1 MDVSE
6 VVVEDTDISA
16 LPSHSPIVVNRKEIA
31 VQTTATNIKC
41 FRSVRIQTVN
51 TSILTEGT
59 QHAQQTNDIIMKE
72 SNNYNMSS
80 HLEYH
85 VVIQPFHSNQ

>member
-1 MDVSE
+1 MDVSK
-6 VVVEDTDISA
+6 VVVEDVNISA

-41 FRSVRIQTVN
+41 FRSVGMQTEN

-72 SNNYNMSS
+72 SKNNMSS
-80 HLEYH
+80 HLEDH